1 MLNRV
6 ALDREK
12 AFTDVVLDFV
22 PDRTGPWPDLVEV
35 AAGTTST
42 RVRLR
47 AQLDELE
54 VLAVALDGAVRG
66 GSGEVYFRP
75 TAKAGAAGTPSAA
88 ATRRRRERSHLPLQR
103 GSRSGP
109 SMYADALVASRS

>member
-12 AFTDVVLDFV
+12 AFTDVVL
-22 PDRTGPWPDLVEV
+22 DRTGPWPDLVEV

-75 TAKAGAAGTPSAA
+75 TAKAALAGTP
-88 ATRRRRERSHLPLQR
+88 ER
-103 GSRSGP
+103 GDDK
-109 SMYADALVASRS
+109 A